1 MIYKYEL
8 KRAFKTP
15 GFKFAVIIAMLISMA
30 DYFVRVV
37 PMLIDNHKAL
47 LNFNN
52 SYEILPLNSYEI
64 WIGGSDTSIAVA
76 FFLLVPLFAVIPYGN
91 SYFKDMNF
99 GMANF
104 IRMKCSSRKYIHAK
118 YLAAFVSGA
127 VAVGIPLI
135 VNFLI
140 CTMTM
145 STYNPFPDDGMN
157 MMMPKSS
164 MSSIFYKYPL
174 FYLVISILMVMV
186 YAGCMAVVAM
196 CASIYTSRVYVV
208 DIFPMLFSIA
218 VISFGEIVENPSIMP
233 MNFINPA
240 YSYPR
245 LVYFF
250 VIAAFILIFTYINV
264 VLLGNK
270 QYEK

>member
-15 GFKFAVIIAMLISMA
+15 GFKFAVMIAMLVSMA
-30 DYFVRVV
+30 DYFIRVV
-37 PMLIDNHKAL
+37 PMLIANHKSL
-47 LNFNN
+47 LNLKN
-52 SYEILPLNSYEI
+52 SYEILPLNSYEM
-64 WIGGSDTSIAVA
+64 WIGGSDRSIAVA
-76 FFLLVPLFAVIPYGN
+76 FFLLVPLFAAIPYGN

-104 IRMKCSSRKYIHAK
+104 IRMKCSSKKYIKAK
-118 YLAAFVSGA
+118 YLATFVSGA

-145 STYNPFPDDGMN
+145 STYKPFPDDGMN

-164 MSSIFYKYPL
+164 MSYIFYKYPL
-174 FYLVISILMVMV
+174 LYLIISILMVMV
-186 YAGCMAVVAM
+186 YAGSMAVVAM
-196 CASIYTSRVYVV
+196 CAAIYASRVYVV

-218 VISFGEIVENPSIMP
+218 MTSLGEIVENASIMP
-233 MNFINPA
+233 VNFINPA

-245 LVYFF
+245 LLYFF
-250 VIAAFILIFTYINV
+250 VIIIFVLIFTYMNV